1 MKKLTSL
8 FFLLTIVI
16 APTQLLHAEG
26 LEYTLDAS
34 ARSYS
39 PGLSVTPGVGYRL
52 PLWGEAKSPFEG
64 TVRPNFSVTASPATY
79 SGRVELEFSP
89 VMFINLSAGRTMQRV
104 FSTFEDDLCR
114 SSSCVGSLN
123 SSDLSV
129 RVLFKVSS
137 IMGSLKY
144 TRAFYD
150 SKPSSS
156 APQID
161 PSLYVKI
168 SPNNEISDQLN
179 AIIGT
184 EINDVWS
191 AGVLVQHTELEK
203 NIGRQDGQ
211 YLLALMKRG
220 QANYIAGAGRFE
232 SALKPAKPSVIFTFK
247 YDWN

>member
-1 MKKLTSL
+1 MFSL
-8 FFLLTIVI
+8 STFIVGS
-16 APTQLLHAEG
+16 LHAEG

-39 PGLSVTPGVGYRL
+39 PGLSVTPGVSYRL
-52 PLWGEAKSPFEG
+52 PLWGEPKSPFEG
-64 TVRPNFSVTASPATY
+64 TLRPNFSSTISPAIY
-79 SGRVELEFSP
+79 SGRFEVEFNP

-104 FSTFEDDLCR
+104 FSTFDDDLCN

-129 RVLFKVSS
+129 RLLFKVSS
-137 IMGSLKY
+137 IIGSLKY

-150 SKPSSS
+150 SKPSNSL
-156 APQID
+156 PQID
-161 PSLYVKI
+161 PNFYVRI
-168 SPNNEISDQLN
+168 SPNNEISDQIN
-179 AIIGT
+179 AILGT

-220 QANYIAGAGRFE
+220 KANYIAGAGRFE
-232 SALKPAKPSVIFTFK
+232 SALKPAKPSLIFTFK